1 MVSPSVD
8 KRREAGMAGPFI
20 FIGTH
25 RLKEGKLGDFA
36 AAWRDLVAVVESNE
50 PQMIAFNAFANED
63 GTEVAV
69 VQLHPDVSSMETHMQ
84 VVREHITSA
93 YEELLEETTSIQIF
107 GELSDAARGMIE
119 HLAGS
124 GVALS
129 VKPEPLGGFTRT

>member
-1 MVSPSVD
+1 
-8 KRREAGMAGPFI
+8 MAGPFI

-25 RLKEGKLGDFA
+25 RLKEGKLSDFEA
-36 AAWRDLVAVVESNE
+36 SWKELVDVVEAKE
-50 PQMIAFNAFANED
+50 PQMIAFNAYANED

-69 VQLHPDVSSMETHMQ
+69 VQLHPDAASMELHMG
-84 VVREHITSA
+84 VVREHITKA
-93 YEELLEETTSIQIF
+93 YEDLLEETTSIQIF

-129 VKPEPLGGFTRT
+129 VKPYPLGGFTRG

>member
-1 MVSPSVD
+1 MT
-8 KRREAGMAGPFI
+8 GPFI

-25 RLKEGKLGDFA
+25 RLKEGKLSDFE
-36 AAWRDLVAVVESNE
+36 AAWRDLVAVVEANE

-63 GTEVAV
+63 GTEVTV
-69 VQLHPDVSSMETHMQ
+69 VQLHPDAASMELHMQ

-93 YEELLEETTSIQIF
+93 YEELLEETTSIQIN

-124 GVALS
+124 GVALK
-129 VKPEPLGGFTRT
+129 VKPNALGGFTRTS